1 MKELEKNEL
10 LGIDGGTTRVGD
22 ALRWCKRQIDG
33 LSELIEAI
41 F

>member
-10 LGIDGGTTRVGD
+10 LAIDGGTWVGD
-22 ALRWCKRQIDG
+22 ALRWCKRQING
-33 LSELIEAI
+33 LSELIDM